1 MSFENDIVDKL
12 KNQLP
17 FTFDGII
24 INDIEIIDREVK
36 ISESKENYEK
46 IPIDIFLSVFK
57 KITQPF

>member
-1 MSFENDIVDKL
+1 MSFENDIVNKL

-17 FTFDGII
+17 FTLNGTI
-24 INDIEIIDREVK
+24 INNIEIIDRKVK
-36 ISESKENYEK
+36 ISESKESYEK